1 MRFQVALLVSLLT
14 LSCKATEP
22 LPKVDRIEMRQ
33 SGWSAVDVEIDNR
46 GIGRYE
52 LSDFPKKQAASFT
65 LTPQQ
70 HAALLKRLEPFQQEA
85 EPLTDESI
93 NRVLEARCPKSAP
106 SVTDAGGFW
115 VHWVGSNYDRHYSA
129 DFGCDYER
137 HRARNDELRGILRS
151 LPIRLP
157 T

>member
-1 MRFQVALLVSLLT
+1 MRFQVASLIFLLT
-14 LSCKATEP
+14 LSCKAAEP

-33 SGWSAVDVEIDNR
+33 SGWSAIDVEIDSR
-46 GIGRYE
+46 GVGRYE
-52 LSDFPKKQAASFT
+52 LSDFPKKQAGSFS

-70 HAALLKRLEPFQQEA
+70 HAALMKRLEPFQRKA

-93 NRVLEARCPKSAP
+93 NRVLEARCPKGVP

-115 VHWVGSNYDRHYSA
+115 VHWVGLNYDHHYSA

-137 HRARNDELRGILRS
+137 NRARNDELRDILRS
-151 LPIRLP
+151 LPVRLS

>member
-1 MRFQVALLVSLLT
+1 MRFQITSLIFLLT
-14 LSCKATEP
+14 LSCKSAEP
-22 LPKVDRIEMRQ
+22 LPKVDRIELRQ
-33 SGWSAVDVEIDNR
+33 SGESAIDIEIDTR
-46 GIGRYE
+46 GVGRYE
-52 LSDFPKKQAASFT
+52 LSNFPKKQAGSFS
-65 LTPQQ
+65 LTAQQ
-70 HAALLKRLEPFQQEA
+70 HAALLKQLEPFQKEA

-93 NRVLEARCPKSAP
+93 ERVLEARCPEGVP

-115 VHWVGSNYDRHYSA
+115 VHWVGPDYDSHYSA

-137 HRARNDELRGILRS
+137 LRARNDELRGILRS